1 MIWRV
6 GKRIIVGG
14 KMIDLEIYRSRNLE
28 EEITKLGKFRVRS
41 DYGNRS
47 FGFRLIFWLVCR
59 LG

>member
-1 MIWRV
+1 
-6 GKRIIVGG
+6 
-14 KMIDLEIYRSRNLE
+14 MIDLEIYRSRNLE